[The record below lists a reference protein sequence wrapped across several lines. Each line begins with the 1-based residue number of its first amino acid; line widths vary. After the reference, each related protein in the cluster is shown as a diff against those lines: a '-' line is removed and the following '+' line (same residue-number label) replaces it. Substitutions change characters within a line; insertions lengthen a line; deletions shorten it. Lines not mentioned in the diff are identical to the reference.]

1 MRAIQ
6 IDRFGTPEVLDLVE
20 APRPVPG
27 PGEVLVRTVASGIN
41 PVDDKTREGAIGE
54 GAPPL
59 PMTLGWDLAGV
70 VVESGGDGNGDG
82 GNGAGGNGA
91 GRLGVGDRVI
101 AMSHQLGT
109 ARGTWA
115 DLVVLPEEAVAIAPR
130 AVGLVEA
137 ATLPLPGLTA
147 LQTLDWLAVAAGQR
161 LLIAGAA
168 GAVGGLALQIAR
180 ARGIEVDALV
190 SRDEQAAFAREHGAG
205 LVSTDPAAFPARGYD
220 AVFDTFGA
228 FVTEAVAD
236 GGRYASIA
244 TQAGPV
250 PDLSARGVRTTVH
263 QVREDGAGLAELAA
277 LVDAGAL
284 RLRVHASYGL
294 QDVRAAHDRFRA
306 GGLTGKIVVT
316 F

>member
-6 IDRFGTPEVLDLVE
+6 IDRFGTPDVLGIVE
-20 APRPVPG
+20 APRPEPG
-27 PGEVLVRTVASGIN
+27 PGDVLIRTIASSIN

-54 GAPPL
+54 GTPPL
-59 PMTLGWDLAGV
+59 PMTLGWDLAGI
-70 VVESGGDGNGDG
+70 VVEGGGSGL
-82 GNGAGGNGA
+82 
-91 GRLGVGDRVI
+91 RTGDRVI
-101 AMSHQLGT
+101 AMSHQLGS

-115 DLVVLPEEAVAIAPR
+115 DLVALPARAVAPAPQ
-130 AVGLVEA
+130 AVSLNEA

-147 LQTLDWLAVAAGQR
+147 WQTLDWLAVSAGER

-180 ARGIEVDALV
+180 ARGVEVDALV
-190 SRDEQAAFAREHGAG
+190 SRDAQLGFARDHGAG
-205 LVSTDPAAFPARGYD
+205 LVTTDAHTLQNRRYD

-250 PDLSARGVRTTVH
+250 PDLSSRGVRTTVN
-263 QVREDGAGLAELAA
+263 QVREDGAGLRELAG
-277 LVDAGAL
+277 LVDEGVL
-284 RLRVHASYGL
+284 RPRVHSTFGL
-294 QDVRAAHDRFRA
+294 HEIGTAHERFRR
-306 GGLTGKIVVT
+306 GGLAGKIT
-316 F
+316 LAF

>member
-6 IDRFGTPEVLDLVE
+6 IDRFGTPDVLDIVE
-20 APRPVPG
+20 VPEPEPG
-27 PGEVLVRTVASGIN
+27 PGEVLIRTVATSIN

-54 GAPPL
+54 GTPPL
-59 PMTLGWDLAGV
+59 PMTLGWDVAGIV
-70 VVESGGDGNGDG
+70 VNGTTTG
-82 GNGAGGNGA
+82 LRAGE
-91 GRLGVGDRVI
+91 RVI
-101 AMSHQLGT
+101 AMSHQLSAG
-109 ARGTWA
+109 RGTWA
-115 DLVVLPEEAVAIAPR
+115 DLVALPAQAVAVAPR
-130 AVGLVEA
+130 SVSLAEA

-147 LQTLDWLAVAAGQR
+147 LQTLDWLALKAGER

-180 ARGIEVDALV
+180 ARGAKVDALV
-190 SRDEQAAFAREHGAG
+190 SGDAQVAFARDHGAD
-205 LVSTDPAAFPARGYD
+205 LVTTGRNALRDHHYD

-250 PDLSARGVRTTVH
+250 PDLSSRGVRTTVN
-263 QVREDGAGLAELAA
+263 QVREDGPGLNKLTK
-277 LVDAGAL
+277 LVDDGSL
-284 RLRVHASYGL
+284 QLRVHSTFSL
-294 QDVRAAHDRFRA
+294 QEIQAAHTRFLQ
-306 GGLTGKIVVT
+306 GSLTGKITVV

>member
-6 IDRFGTPEVLDLVE
+6 VHRFGTPDVLG
-20 APRPVPG
+20 PVDVPEPEPA
-27 PGEVLVRTVASGIN
+27 PGEVLIRSIATGIN

-54 GAPPL
+54 GTPPL
-59 PMTLGWDLAGV
+59 PTTLGWDLAGIV
-70 VVESGGDGNGDG
+70 VDGGDSGLR
-82 GNGAGGNGA
+82 AGE
-91 GRLGVGDRVI
+91 RVI

-109 ARGTWA
+109 GRGTWA
-115 DLVVLPEEAVAIAPR
+115 DLVALPARAVSVAPR
-130 AVGLVEA
+130 AIDLVEA

-147 LQTLDWLAVAAGQR
+147 AQTLDWLAVTPGER

-180 ARGIEVDALV
+180 ARGVRVDALV
-190 SRDEQAAFAREHGAG
+190 SRAEQVGFAREHGAG
-205 LVSTDPAAFPARGYD
+205 LVTTDPRDLPSRSYD

-250 PDLSARGVRTTVH
+250 PDLSSRGVRTTVH
-263 QVREDGAGLAELAA
+263 QVREDGAGLRELSG
-277 LVDAGAL
+277 LVDRGSL
-284 RLRVHASYGL
+284 RPRVHAAFGL
-294 QDVRAAHDRFRA
+294 HEIRAAHERFAQGR
-306 GGLTGKIVVT
+306 LTGKIAMI